1 MTGTF
6 DTLILIGRPASG
18 KSEIIDFL
26 QHLTDVE
33 RRQRFHLAELDIL
46 DDFPM
51 LWAWF
56 EEDALLEKHFQRSRL
71 HTDKEGYFIH
81 EDLWRLLIERL
92 DLDFHKRRRDD
103 PNYSCQYT
111 TLVEF
116 SRGSEHGGYAS
127 AFPHFSDDLLGRASV
142 LYVQVSF
149 EESLRKN
156 QLRFNP
162 ERPDSILEHGLPD
175 EKMERLYKNV
185 DWDFFSNPDPNFL
198 QVREGLIPYAVFEN
212 DDDVTTNKPD
222 LLAFRL
228 EECLE
233 HLWQLHHGK

>member
-1 MTGTF
+1 MTNTF

-26 QHLTDVE
+26 KHLPDAE
-33 RRQRFHLAELDIL
+33 RRQRFQLAELDIL

-56 EEDALLEKHFQRSRL
+56 EEDALLEKLFQRPRL
-71 HTDKEGYFIH
+71 HTDKDGYFIH
-81 EDLWRLLIERL
+81 ADLWNLLIERL

-103 PNYSCQYT
+103 PNYSLQHT

-116 SRGSEHGGYAS
+116 SRGSEHGGYTS
-127 AFPHFSDDLLGRASV
+127 AFPHFSDDLLGRAAV
-142 LYVQVSF
+142 LYVQVPF

-156 QLRFNP
+156 RLRFNP
-162 ERPDSILEHGLPD
+162 QRPDSILEHGLPD
-175 EKMERLYKNV
+175 EKLEKLYKED
-185 DWDFFSNPDPNFL
+185 DWKAFSKGNPNFL
-198 QVREGLIPYAVFEN
+198 QVRDVKVPFVVFEN

-222 LLAFRL
+222 QLAARL
-228 EECLE
+228 EDCLSR
-233 HLWQLHHGK
+233 LWRLNNER